1 LFQFLLEVDRRPEP
15 FAEYTA
21 RELWTDPHTSGK
33 MLALHLDPNV
43 DAASRTP
50 GFVDR
55 SVDWIGPHFGLTP
68 GSTVADFGCGPGL
81 YAQRLA
87 RKGVA
92 VTGIDFSES
101 SLRYARSEAAREGL
115 RIEYVQAD
123 YLSFDSDR
131 RFDLIIMIMCD
142 FCALSPGQR
151 ALLLGKFHSLL
162 AANGK
167 VLLDVYSRA
176 MFEARAESAT
186 YAPDLLD
193 GFWSPEPYFGFL
205 STFKY
210 ERECLLLD
218 KYTIVERDR
227 VRRIFNWLQCFTPA
241 VLERELA
248 DRGLRVAERWGD
260 VAGGSYVPTA
270 TEFAIVAERCT
281 DG

>member
-1 LFQFLLEVDRRPEP
+1 MFEELEAINARPEP
-15 FAEYTA
+15 FEFYTA
-21 RELWTDPHTSGK
+21 RELWTDEHTSRQ
-33 MLALHLDPNV
+33 MLSFHLNEETDV
-43 DAASRTP
+43 ASRK
-50 GFVDR
+50 GEFIRR
-55 SVDWIGPHFGLTP
+55 SVEWIASYFNVGAGTKI
-68 GSTVADFGCGPGL
+68 ADFGCGPGL
-81 YAQRLA
+81 YTAKLAQKQA
-87 RKGVA
+87 D
-92 VTGIDFSES
+92 VTGIDFS
-101 SLRYARSEAAREGL
+101 ARAIQHARQVATMEGL
-115 RIEYVQAD
+115 SIHYINQD
-123 YLSFDSDR
+123 YLKYDTEDR
-131 RFDLIIMIMCD
+131 FHIMIMCD

-281 DG
+281 DV